1 MKINYLDLF
10 SGVGGFT
17 RGLLDAGFTFN
28 WHGFSEID
36 KHAVKLY
43 QGLYPTAVSS
53 SVEKRIAERL
63 LSQHEDFLAVQS

>member
-17 RGLLDAGFTFN
+17 RGLLDAGFTFG

-43 QGLYPTAVSS
+43 QGLYPTA
-53 SVEKRIAERL
+53 EAMG
-63 LSQHEDFLAVQS
+63 DTA

>member
-17 RGLLDAGFTFN
+17 RGLLDAGFTFG
-28 WHGFSEID
+28 WYGFSEID

-53 SVEKRIAERL
+53 PVVQCIAKRL
-63 LSQHEDFLAVQS
+63 LSKYEHFVAVQG